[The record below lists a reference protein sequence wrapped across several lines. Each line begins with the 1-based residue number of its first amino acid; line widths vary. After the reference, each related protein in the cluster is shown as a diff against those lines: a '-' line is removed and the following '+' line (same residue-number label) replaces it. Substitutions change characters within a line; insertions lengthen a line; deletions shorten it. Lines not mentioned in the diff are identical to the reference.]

1 MSTQPRAASQPLIPR
16 VMPREDLNPF
26 RIAQLQFDMAAEYL
40 KLDPGLRQVLRTPK
54 RILEISA
61 PVKMDNGQI
70 KVFTGFR
77 VQHSIARGPAKG
89 GIRYHPSVTLD
100 EVKALAA
107 WMTWKTATV
116 NIPYGGGK
124 GGVICDPKRMSKGEL
139 ERLTRRYTSEILPII
154 GPERDIPAPDVYTD
168 SQTMAW
174 IMDTYSMTV
183 GYSALGVVT
192 GKPISLGGSLGR
204 NEATARGCVVVTE
217 EACRVKKMSLRG
229 STVAIQ
235 GYGNAGSIAARLF
248 AEKKAKIVAIS
259 DSRGAVHNSRGI
271 DPIKALRYKERSG
284 TVVGMP
290 GASRMNA
297 DDLLT
302 MKCDI
307 LVPAALE
314 NSITLH
320 NADQIKA
327 KIVAEAAN
335 GPTTPHAD
343 EVLARKGTMVLPDIL
358 ANAGGVTVSY
368 FEWAQDLQGVFWDEG
383 DVNMR
388 LERVM
393 KRAFNDVYETSRKY
407 RTHMRNAAYI
417 LAVGRVAEASTVRG
431 LFP

>member
-1 MSTQPRAASQPLIPR
+1 
-16 VMPREDLNPF
+16 
-26 RIAQLQFDMAAEYL
+26 
-40 KLDPGLRQVLRTPK
+40 
-54 RILEISA
+54 
-61 PVKMDNGQI
+61 
-70 KVFTGFR
+70 
-77 VQHSIARGPAKG
+77 
-89 GIRYHPSVTLD
+89 
-100 EVKALAA
+100 
-107 WMTWKTATV
+107 
-116 NIPYGGGK
+116 
-124 GGVICDPKRMSKGEL
+124 MSKGEL
-139 ERLTRRYTSEILPII
+139 ERLTRRYTSEILQII

-229 STVAIQ
+229 ATVAIQ

-248 AEKKAKIVAIS
+248 AEKKAKIIAIS

-271 DPIKALRYKERSG
+271 DPLKALRYKERSG

-290 GASRMNA
+290 GASRLNA

-302 MKCDI
+302 IKCDI

-343 EVLARKGTMVLPDIL
+343 EVLSRKGIMVLPDIL

-368 FEWAQDLQGVFWDEG
+368 FEWAQDLQGVFWDEA
-383 DVNMR
+383 DVNLR